1 MMNFRSL
8 QVEMAGAVAIVTLS
22 RPERRNAIDESTVE
36 EIGRLFQSPPSGLG
50 FSPPG
55 VIAMKRRSS
64 TGRVPNRRARPTID
78 GIMKRLSTTPV
89 LRTNVRAPSDQLLY
103 NAGLFCRRTH
113 MQCGIALGDVVL
125 DPIEKILRCSLSR
138 CPTSSVLFCE
148 VRRSIKQPDGRRN
161 VTRNDDFHERS
172 EGIDLFV
179 NGFHFSLL
187 SSKQIIL

>member
-50 FSPPG
+50 VSPPG

-125 DPIEKILRCSLSR
+125 DPIEKKVSVAACRAAPRAACSFARCGEASSNLTAVAMS
-138 CPTSSVLFCE
+138 PETTTSTNALKGSTCL
-148 VRRSIKQPDGRRN
+148 
-161 VTRNDDFHERS
+161 
-172 EGIDLFV
+172 
-179 NGFHFSLL
+179 
-187 SSKQIIL
+187 